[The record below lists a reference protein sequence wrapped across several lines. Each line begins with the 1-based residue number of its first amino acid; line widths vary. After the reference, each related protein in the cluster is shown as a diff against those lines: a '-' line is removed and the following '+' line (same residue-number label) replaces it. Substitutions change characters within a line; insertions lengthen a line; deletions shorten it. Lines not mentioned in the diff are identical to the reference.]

1 MRMKLLSIRK
11 PVIDGDPEGAVAAV
25 SDAVASGTGAE
36 EILAEA
42 LIPAM
47 EDVGDMFACGEYF
60 VPELL
65 MAARAMSAAV
75 DVLRPALL
83 RDGHKTAGTVVI
95 GTVQGDMHDIGKR
108 LVSMMLEG
116 SGFDVLDLGTDVP
129 AENFVQTAIEY
140 DVSIVAL
147 SALLTT
153 TLPAMEDTVR
163 ALRAAPL
170 GRNVRIIVGGA
181 PVTEEFAFRIGAD
194 GYAPDAPGAAALA
207 RRLVTQP
214 PDLSMN

>member
-1 MRMKLLSIRK
+1 MNLSSIK
-11 PVIDGDPEGAVAAV
+11 QPVIDGDSKAAASAVTEAMAAGAQ
-25 SDAVASGTGAE
+25 AE
-36 EILAEA
+36 EILSHA

-83 RDGHKTAGTVVI
+83 SEGYKAAGTVVI
-95 GTVQGDMHDIGKR
+95 GTVHGDMHDIGKR

-116 SGFDVLDLGTDVP
+116 SGFNVIDLGTDVP
-129 AENFVQTAIEY
+129 AGAFLAAALEFDA
-140 DVSIVAL
+140 SIIAL

-153 TLPAMEDTVR
+153 TLPAMESTVSV
-163 ALRAAPL
+163 LRAAPL
-170 GRNVRIIVGGA
+170 GRNVHIIVGGA
-181 PVTEEFAFRIGAD
+181 PVTDEFARRIGAD

-207 RRLVTQP
+207 RRLSTMPVGIGK
-214 PDLSMN
+214 N